1 MVEAISI
8 IIPCYNSEK
17 TISKCLKSIF
27 NSIANCD
34 TIYDFKIIIV
44 NDGSS
49 DKTLSIINQ
58 FDNIKII
65 NHNKNLGLSSARNS
79 GIKATDSKYIIFIDS
94 DIMLSSNW
102 ISDMAKTM
110 NQDDDI
116 VGITGNLE
124 SSDKNN
130 MSVLDKY
137 LFGNYRGIKIININ
151 QPLDYRA
158 FVFSNTII
166 KRTVLNKV
174 GRFDE
179 SLKNYGGE
187 DTELAIRIHKKLPLS
202 MRKLIRVT
210 AYHITHKTVQEYLA
224 HMFEYGKYNFHKIIQ
239 KHPAYRNDLGYK
251 WTVSFWRVFLFN
263 SLNVVICN
271 LLLRRLNNALLIKF
285 LVVNSFIKGA
295 RCSLLKD
302 D

>member
-1 MVEAISI
+1 MVDTISI

-27 NSIANCD
+27 NSISNCN

-49 DKTLSIINQ
+49 DKTVSIINQ

-94 DIMLSSNW
+94 DIILSSNW
-102 ISDMAKTM
+102 ISDMTEAM
-110 NQDDDI
+110 NQYDDI
-116 VGITGNLE
+116 AGITGNLE
-124 SSDKNN
+124 SADKNN
-130 MSVLDKY
+130 ISVLDQY
-137 LFGNYRGIKIININ
+137 LFGKYRGIKVININ

-166 KRTVLNKV
+166 KRAVLNKV
-174 GRFDE
+174 GIFDGA
-179 SLKNYGGE
+179 LKNYGGE
-187 DTELAIRIHKKLPLS
+187 DTELAIRIHKEFPTA
-202 MRKLIRVT
+202 MRKLATVT
-210 AYHITHKTVQEYLA
+210 AYHITHKTVQEHLA

-239 KHPAYRNDLGYK
+239 KHPTYRNDLGYR
-251 WTVSFWRVFLFN
+251 WIASFWRVFLFN
-263 SLNVVICN
+263 SLTVVICN
-271 LLLRRLNNALLIKF
+271 LLLRKLNNSLLIKF
-285 LVVNSFIKGA
+285 LVIDSFIKGA
-295 RCSLLKD
+295 RTAFIK
-302 D
+302 